1 MAWRFPR
8 LRAGYIGCA
17 ISKLKKQ
24 LPASFPSIAKARL
37 LCNRKEAPRRV
48 VGRWSRSRL
57 WNLGNHEPHARSAA
71 GRTAGALQIIS
82 PLRRIMIPEVFLQVT
97 VRRVLFAPSF
107 SRKLPEEAETP
118 RNSLSWR
125 ILQGT
130 SLFSRFYS
138 ATLPV
143 TLRKQGI
150 CLQNRGGGVGIP
162 SLPRRVPRSRT
173 WTWETT
179 KVRSAAAPPQ
189 VAARYSTPSTFTI
202 TRFRLC
208 PSNSA

>member
-1 MAWRFPR
+1 MLHHSRT
-8 LRAGYIGCA
+8 LRRTGD
-17 ISKLKKQ
+17 
-24 LPASFPSIAKARL
+24 
-37 LCNRKEAPRRV
+37 
-48 VGRWSRSRL
+48 
-57 WNLGNHEPHARSAA
+57 HELHARSALSA
-71 GRTAGALQIIS
+71 AQVSADYSFTSSHNNSQKSSFKSSS
-82 PLRRIMIPEVFLQVT
+82 PH
-97 VRRVLFAPSF
+97 VLFAPHF
-107 SRKLPEEAETP
+107 SRERAAEAETP